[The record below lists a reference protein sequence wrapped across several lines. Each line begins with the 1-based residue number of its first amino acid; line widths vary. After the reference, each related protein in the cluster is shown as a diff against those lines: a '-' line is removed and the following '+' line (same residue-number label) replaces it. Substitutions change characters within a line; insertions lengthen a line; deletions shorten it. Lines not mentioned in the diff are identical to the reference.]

1 MATPDGHDTQHAF
14 SHHRR
19 QASLGA
25 QMFDT
30 VKRWLSPNH
39 GGAGEAGLAAVESWA
54 KRAGF
59 RFRKAPDQARF
70 VIESTA
76 SDCDLRMEWGP
87 SQRDYIAPNE
97 LRLRMDL
104 NLPGGFQMLL
114 LTLPLMEKLEGET
127 FERFTQA
134 AQTVLD
140 MSTPEEMRW
149 LAMFPKV
156 DLSWDKALRAQ
167 FCVLGADPELT
178 LAWIK
183 GGLAE
188 QLLKAS
194 QDLLRQSPPFLL
206 MTMRGKLYLRMQL
219 AEPAPAALT
228 QCLEL
233 FDAALKSAPNLSAQM
248 EPDPA
253 EPPSTLST
261 GWHSHTPL
269 DGPEDSALR

>member
-1 MATPDGHDTQHAF
+1 MATPDGHDARQLF
-14 SHHRR
+14 SQNHR
-19 QASLGA
+19 QAACGA
-25 QMFDT
+25 QMFDA
-30 VKRWLSPNH
+30 VKRWLFSDH
-39 GGAGEAGLAAVESWA
+39 GGAGEEGLAAVETWA
-54 KRAGF
+54 KRAGL

-76 SDCDLRMEWGP
+76 SGCDLRMEWGP

-114 LTLPLMEKLEGET
+114 LTLPLMEKLEGAT
-127 FERFTQA
+127 FDRFTQA
-134 AQTVLD
+134 AQTMLD

-183 GGLAE
+183 GGLAD
-188 QLLKAS
+188 QLLQAS
-194 QDLLRQSPPFLL
+194 QDLLQQSPPFLL
-206 MTMRGKLYLRMQL
+206 MTMRGRLYLRMQL
-219 AEPAPAALT
+219 AEPSPAALA
-228 QCLEL
+228 QCVEI
-233 FDAALKSAPNLSAQM
+233 FDAALKSATSLGKQM

-253 EPPSTLST
+253 GSPSTLST
-261 GWHSHTPL
+261 GAHSHTQPS
-269 DGPEDSALR
+269 DPDDSVLR

>member
-1 MATPDGHDTQHAF
+1 
-14 SHHRR
+14 
-19 QASLGA
+19 
-25 QMFDT
+25 MFDS
-30 VKRWLSPNH
+30 VKRWLFSDH

-76 SDCDLRMEWGP
+76 SGCDLRIEWGP
-87 SQRDYIAPNE
+87 SQRDYIAPHE

-149 LAMFPKV
+149 LAIFPKV

-183 GGLAE
+183 GGLAD

-219 AEPAPAALT
+219 GEPDPAALT

-233 FDAALKSAPNLSAQM
+233 FDAALKSATSLSTQM
-248 EPDPA
+248 EPDTV
-253 EPPSTLST
+253 EPPLTLTT
-261 GWHSHTPL
+261 GWHSHTQQ
-269 DGPEDSALR
+269 GDSDDPALR

>member
-1 MATPDGHDTQHAF
+1 
-14 SHHRR
+14 
-19 QASLGA
+19 
-25 QMFDT
+25 MFDT

-76 SDCDLRMEWGP
+76 SGCDLRMEWGP
-87 SQRDYIAPNE
+87 SQRDYIAPHE

-183 GGLAE
+183 GGLAD

-233 FDAALKSAPNLSAQM
+233 FDAALKSATNLSAQM

-261 GWHSHTPL
+261 GWQSHTPL
-269 DGPEDSALR
+269 DSPEDSALR